1 MNVRHATLLYRAEGV
16 NVRITGVGKKNKMR
30 KEVRVEL
37 VWKSHSGNPHR
48 RIGESEAT
56 TTRSKHSVNSMLL
69 IASMVLSMALVG
81 CMSLEERLASSDA
94 KIKKDAE
101 IELYQIAVATRND
114 VEVEKAINRITS
126 NEVLARIAAHSEEYI
141 ARKAVERMNEDQWL
155 YGVASMSKHQSVKVA
170 AVSKIKSQKLLVDL
184 YNDLYIDYR
193 GMSRAEAELKELTKL
208 SPYTIWNEKERKNFS
223 KAYFG
228 RGVYTSA
235 IQDKREEDR
244 LKIYKNWGFDEDEVK
259 HARYRRVA
267 LLAIVKKGMDYE
279 TLVKVNAPL
288 GIHHVKFWRK
298 INDLARLRE
307 IFCKAGSLP
316 VEEQKDFAK
325 KVVSDRIPT
334 NLIIPPNEYLEV
346 VYLTSYLESKYLAK
360 KKRTD
365 EYCAEKMAKDLETEK
380 KQLEDTGLS
389 QDAINRNLDKKRK
402 ELEVK
407 YERLKEKPSRRL
419 EVHREALAKIT
430 NGNTNNVIAN
440 TGYIRSDWLRLSSDV
455 GNFVVNPEL
464 RGMLHDAIK
473 ETFSLDDR
481 CAVAK
486 EMIEKQRQEDWQG
499 LREWNVSNVLAA
511 AMFTK
516 DCIMPSMAK
525 ANDAERRSFEQ
536 LLNCVFTKIDSC
548 HKRFEKTMSVA
559 REIVTFNPLMGEP
572 DDEEPLNV
580 TLAAWADTLGAQIIV
595 EYLESRERDPI
606 SVGVLSIL
614 VRNCVKSREYAIR
627 LFRRF
632 DKMADLRRV
641 LAWRIAPEDITAEL
655 FAGETDAKVREVLT
669 ERAPQ
674 SLVDEIRKSNAMFA
688 KELIENGKANPRHVL
703 GGFYLGMSL
712 SMARNLL
719 EIQFPEMKF
728 HVTEDGIFFDENL
741 KDNQG
746 FLGVSDFANNMGKKD
761 ARGVF
766 MYFCRARND
775 EVYLFNFNEK
785 LLKKLLNY
793 DVQAYDDWQAQ
804 YGRDNHV
811 SWRHEPVTGTCR
823 YSVTMVNNKGSIY
836 EKSKHPVQTFD
847 WKNPPKEFEVDRTL
861 KASQDAWW
869 YFNKQSDKR
878 YKITYFG
885 ACPDKEKLRDAGLGS
900 RWINGVG
907 ALEGTLRFEAE

>member
-1 MNVRHATLLYRAEGV
+1 
-16 NVRITGVGKKNKMR
+16 
-30 KEVRVEL
+30 
-37 VWKSHSGNPHR
+37 
-48 RIGESEAT
+48 
-56 TTRSKHSVNSMLL
+56 
-69 IASMVLSMALVG
+69 MALVG

-141 ARKAVERMNEDQWL
+141 ARKAVARMNEDQWL
-155 YGVASMSKHQSVKVA
+155 FGVASKAKHQSVKVA
-170 AVSKIKSQKLLVDL
+170 AVSKIKSQKLLIDL
-184 YNDLYIDYR
+184 YNDLYIDYK
-193 GMSRAEAELKELTKL
+193 GINIDEAEFKELTKL
-208 SPYTIWNEKERKNFS
+208 SPYTTWNRKERKEFS

-228 RGVYTSA
+228 RGDYTYA
-235 IQDKREEDR
+235 IKDSREEDR

-316 VEEQKDFAK
+316 IEEQKDFAK

-346 VYLTSYLESKYLAK
+346 VYLTPYLESKYLAK
-360 KKRTD
+360 KEQAD
-365 EYCAEKMAKDLETEK
+365 EYCAEKVAKDLETEK
-380 KQLEDTGLS
+380 KRLEDTGLS
-389 QDAINRNLDKKRK
+389 KDSVKRNLDKKRK
-402 ELEVK
+402 ELEEK
-407 YERLKEKPSRRL
+407 YDYLKEKPSRRL

-440 TGYIRSDWLRLSSDV
+440 TGDISSEWLRLSSDV
-455 GNFVVNPEL
+455 GSFVVNPEL

-486 EMIEKQRQEDWQG
+486 EMVEKQRQEDWHR
-499 LREWNVSNVLAA
+499 LREWNVSKILAA

-559 REIVTFNPLMGEP
+559 REIVTFNPLMGAP

-580 TLAAWADTLGAQIIV
+580 ALAAWADTLGAQIIV

-614 VRNCVKSREYAIR
+614 VRKCAKSREHAIR

-632 DKMADLRRV
+632 DKVAAIRWV
-641 LAWRIAPEDITAEL
+641 LAWRLSPEDITAEL
-655 FAGETDAKVREVLT
+655 LDGETDAKVREVLT

-674 SLVDEIRKSNAMFA
+674 SLVGEMRKSNAKFA

-766 MYFCRARND
+766 MYFCRARGGN
-775 EVYLFNFNEK
+775 VYLFNFNEK

-793 DVQAYDDWQAQ
+793 DVPTYDDWKAQ

-811 SWRHEPVTGTCR
+811 SWRHSVVTDTFH

-869 YFNKQSDKR
+869 YFNKQSNER
-878 YKITYFG
+878 YKTTYFG